1 MNKQKLF
8 LIVLIIELF
17 LGCIGVVLFQLYES
31 YVIDFIVILL
41 SIMVICLICAQIII
55 YKRRG
60 EIFLVQQIINLITR
74 LNNMAEKKTKVIVTN
89 KQTTIAHNNI
99 VSEPIETVI
108 LTERILMGEDSET
121 QVSTQD
127 KVEESEDKIKKIPVG
142 FRNIEEGVD
151 NPKIDIERK
160 TEVGY
165 RIKEI
170 NDQKKEITII
180 CNDISA
186 NITCFVN
193 YQNGEKEKID
203 NKSSFIISE
212 NCNIVCRVIIRN
224 EETNL
229 SINISDFKVSK
240 PIITENNRK
249 ITIEHKP
256 ETCVC
261 YTTDG
266 STPSSKLSERYLGSF
281 DIKSSCT
288 IKAIAVRSGWNDSDV
303 ESLDCVVVP
312 TPEERIRIFTQ
323 SEQVLGLSYR
333 GDGHLKTNKPC
344 QDYHSFQR
352 INKDWCLAIVSDG
365 AGSAEH
371 SDSGSKAVC
380 AAFTSYVTK
389 LVEDNSSFKGGAIPT
404 EKVWDLEFR
413 DMLNRFQNDL
423 VGLIKSSK
431 QDIES
436 KSLAATIIVLLYS
449 SQGYLI
455 AHVGDGRAA
464 VKVNGEWKAIF
475 TPHKGEEANQTIF
488 STTLRFSEY
497 VGLKMS
503 GNYVP
508 ETHACST
515 PFEAF
520 ALMSDGCESGLWHM
534 NEKIDLPNGDFKIKE
549 RNIPFSKGLNDA
561 LEIISCDDPKKEL
574 LDFIRLYN
582 NSLSREIDDKTLL
595 IGKVL

>member
-1 MNKQKLF
+1 M
-8 LIVLIIELF
+8 
-17 LGCIGVVLFQLYES
+17 CT
-31 YVIDFIVILL
+31 
-41 SIMVICLICAQIII
+41 QIII
-55 YKRRG
+55 YKKKSS
-60 EIFLVQQIINLITR
+60 IFLVQQIIKMITQ
-74 LNNMAEKKTKVIVTN
+74 LNNMTKKNNKVIVAK
-89 KQTTIAHNNI
+89 KQTPTASNNI
-99 VSEPIETVI
+99 VNNSTEAVI
-108 LTERILMGEDSET
+108 LTVGTLMDEDNKA
-121 QVSTQD
+121 QVSVAST
-127 KVEESEDKIKKIPVG
+127 VEGAEDKIESFPVSSHE
-142 FRNIEEGVD
+142 IEEGGD
-151 NPKIDIERK
+151 NRNIDMEQK
-160 TEVGY
+160 TEVSY
-165 RIKEI
+165 SIKTI
-170 NDQKKEITII
+170 DDQKKEIAII
-180 CNDISA
+180 CNGMSDTIS
-186 NITCFVN
+186 CLVN
-193 YQNGEKEKID
+193 YRSGKIEEID

-212 NCNIVCRVIIRN
+212 NCNIVCYVNSKN
-224 EETNL
+224 EEPDLN
-229 SINISDFKVSK
+229 INISDFKAPK
-240 PIITENNRK
+240 PTITENNRK
-249 ITIEHKP
+249 VTIKYNP
-256 ETCVC
+256 ETCVY

-266 STPSSKLSERYLGSF
+266 STPSSTLSERYLSSF

-288 IKAIAVRSGWNDSDV
+288 IKAIAVRNGWNDSDM
-303 ESLDCVVVP
+303 ESLDCIVVP

-344 QDYHSFQR
+344 QDCHSFQR

-365 AGSAEH
+365 AGSVEH

-389 LVEDNSSFKGGAIPT
+389 LVEENSFYKDGAIPT
-404 EKVWDLEFR
+404 EKDWDIEFR
-413 DMLNRFQNDL
+413 NMLNRFQNDL

-431 QDIES
+431 QDIEF

-449 SQGYLI
+449 PQGYLI

-475 TPHKGEEANQTIF
+475 TPHKGQEANQTIF

-497 VGLKMS
+497 LGLKMS

-508 ETHACST
+508 ETHVCYTS
-515 PFEAF
+515 FEAF

-534 NEKIDLPNGDFKIKE
+534 NEKIDLPNGDFKIEE
-549 RNIPFSKGLNDA
+549 RNIPFSKGLDDA
-561 LEIISCDDPKKEL
+561 LAIISCDDPQKEL